1 MSCAADIGPGFP
13 SLAAMSDSEARALQS
28 LQRLA
33 ARPVESLASV
43 AEGGQ
48 AEVEMKAE
56 PEEPPGEARVDQV
69 GAWAG
74 AGFEESLDV
83 CVALQKMKGVADT

>member
-28 LQRLA
+28 LRRL

-74 AGFEESLDV
+74 AGLRSRWTFVLTS
-83 CVALQKMKGVADT
+83 KN